1 MRSTY
6 ALSTEQHHPAYSGP
20 DYHSM
25 LYNNASLTNYEPR
38 NIARRPIFTDEETEK
53 LPNPISTN
61 TTASKASSF
70 PSTMGDRIVDHIN
83 QVATS
88 LKATQQLSSAAH
100 LQVTLTQQKQSTTS
114 NPAAASTSLRL
125 PNSMIQPSS
134 IKSKDDRSMNT
145 NMEEKEQPTFTRSS
159 PNILHPRVALA
170 EEREEKKQPTVERS
184 IQSSA
189 KKITSCI

>member
-6 ALSTEQHHPAYSGP
+6 ALSTEQHHPPYSGP

-38 NIARRPIFTDEETEK
+38 NIAPRRPIFSDEETEK

-70 PSTMGDRIVDHIN
+70 PSTMGDRIVEHIN

-88 LKATQQLSSAAH
+88 LKATQQLSSAAAH
-100 LQVTLTQQKQSTTS
+100 QVTSHSRSRAQHQTLQLHQLVSDCPIQRFNHLVS
-114 NPAAASTSLRL
+114 NPK
-125 PNSMIQPSS
+125 MIDLLTRTWKRKNNQHSADHHQTYF
-134 IKSKDDRSMNT
+134 IIVLLLQKR
-145 NMEEKEQPTFTRSS
+145 ERRRSS
-159 PNILHPRVALA
+159 LL
-170 EEREEKKQPTVERS
+170 
-184 IQSSA
+184 
-189 KKITSCI
+189 